1 MIKADKKYEYNF
13 TAEDAEEVRTN
24 YSDGQ
29 GTSGLK
35 TALVRFLSAFICVK
49 IVLLLIACSLTALA
63 AEQVTVPQRIISLS
77 PATTEILF
85 SLGLGDRIVGVTS
98 FCDHPPEAKKKT
110 KIGGMS
116 NPSLEAIVGLKPDIV
131 VMTTDGNPREVDD
144 RLRGMLLKTYVWTS
158 RTLAELPGGIREL
171 AGAMGVKEN
180 GEKLAREM
188 EEGINKYR
196 SRKSGAGI
204 QKKVVYIVWPEPLLV
219 AGPGT
224 AIHDAMALLG
234 LENVAAHAQSS
245 YPRYS
250 IEELIRSSPD
260 VLVIGKGAGMDIRTV
275 SQGVLKKLASVPAV
289 KNGNVCYVSDS
300 LYRLA
305 PRIIQG
311 IEELAACVR

>member
-1 MIKADKKYEYNF
+1 MITADKKYEYYF

-24 YSDGQ
+24 DSDGQ

-35 TALVRFLSAFICVK
+35 TALIRFLSAFICVK
-49 IVLLLIACSLTALA
+49 IILLLIVCSPPALA
-63 AEQVTVPQRIISLS
+63 AERITAPQRIISLS

-85 SLGLGDRIVGVTS
+85 SLGLGDRVVGVTS
-98 FCDHPPEAKKKT
+98 FCDHPPEAKKKA

-144 RLRGMLLKTYVWTS
+144 RLRGMSLKTYVWTA
-158 RTLAELPGGIREL
+158 RTLAELPRGIREL
-171 AGAMGVKEN
+171 AGVMGVKEN

-188 EEGINKYR
+188 EEGIEKFR
-196 SRKSGAGI
+196 SQKTGAGS

-219 AGPGT
+219 AGPGS

-234 LENVAAHAQSS
+234 LENIAANASSS

-260 VLVIGKGAGMDIRTV
+260 VLIIGKGAGMDIRTV
-275 SQGVLKKLASVPAV
+275 AQGVLKKLATVPAV
-289 KNGNVCYVSDS
+289 KNGKVCYVSDH